1 MTTIKNLILSITIIL
16 LSLTIGCDRDE
27 ADHTEMLPEHTEIL
41 TIGPYRTDCVG
52 VGPQECYLE
61 YNEEAEDW
69 HFFYDGIQGFDYEEG
84 YIYTLKVSLHERP
97 EGIQDVG
104 RYEYRLVEVLSKEP
118 APVDVR
124 PPRKPSTE

>member
-1 MTTIKNLILSITIIL
+1 
-16 LSLTIGCDRDE
+16 
-27 ADHTEMLPEHTEIL
+27 ML
-41 TIGPYRTDCVG
+41 C
-52 VGPQECYLE
+52 
-61 YNEEAEDW
+61 EEAEAW
-69 HFFYDGIQGFDYEEG
+69 HFFYEAIQGFDYEEG

-104 RYEYRLVEVLSKEP
+104 RYAYRLIEILSKEE